1 MRLQRPGRFQ
11 SIRQCAVASTFNI
24 LVIYFLYFF
33 LENPFYR
40 KRFLPSETPRGV
52 EKTGVENIAVSL
64 FIDRLRSLSMSRPL
78 NPRVG
83 LGRLVAFMLGV
94 SVQKSVYVNIRN
106 LMTRKM
112 HFRTS
117 VQSVT
122 KDEAAL
128 YFSQFSQ
135 FSWAFMKR
143 MEIIGIPK
151 YFVPCSIVFR
161 LLVLP
166 AR

>member
-1 MRLQRPGRFQ
+1 
-11 SIRQCAVASTFNI
+11 
-24 LVIYFLYFF
+24 
-33 LENPFYR
+33 
-40 KRFLPSETPRGV
+40 
-52 EKTGVENIAVSL
+52 
-64 FIDRLRSLSMSRPL
+64 
-78 NPRVG
+78 
-83 LGRLVAFMLGV
+83 MLGV

-117 VQSVT
+117 VQAVT

-135 FSWAFMKR
+135 FSWAANDTSNFER
-143 MEIIGIPK
+143 IMENIGIPK

>member
-1 MRLQRPGRFQ
+1 MRLQRPRRFR
-11 SIRQCAVASTFNI
+11 SIRQCAVASTFN
-24 LVIYFLYFF
+24 LTVIYFLYFF

-40 KRFLPSETPRGV
+40 KHFLPSEFPCGV

-64 FIDRLRSLSMSRPL
+64 FIDRLRLLNVRRPL
-78 NPRVG
+78 NPLVG

-117 VQSVT
+117 VQAVT

-135 FSWAFMKR
+135 FSWALMRR
-143 MEIIGIPK
+143 MGNIGIPK